1 MFDILIVAIAVL
13 LAFVVGVRVGYL
25 RGVHDTCLRPKFVHK
40 LLFGD
45 GQIYE
50 RVKDETLRGQR

>member
-50 RVKDETLRGQR
+50 RVKDETL